1 MSAEETLRS
10 SKTSNA
16 NGAPREIA
24 DQRVRDRIRNDLDTT
39 LLVEAA
45 AGTGKTT
52 ALVNRIVAALAGGR
66 AELGRIVAVTFTEKA
81 AGELKLRLRA
91 EIEHARSDPSR
102 GSAERARL
110 SDALGQLE
118 EARIGTIH
126 SFCADLLRERPVEAR
141 VDPMFEV
148 AADDVAGELFE
159 SAFDRWFEQAL
170 GAPGEGLRRLL
181 RRREGFD
188 REGPRP
194 IIRAAAWELLQW
206 RDFHT
211 PWSHR
216 PFDRD
221 PEIDALVE
229 DIRALGALIAPADPP
244 VDQEDWLGKALG
256 EIVHPIDEATRLESV
271 RGRDYDAL
279 EAALLALLRG
289 YDGRWRW
296 KGWGENFG
304 PLPRA
309 QVMARRDA
317 LKARLARFRDAAGA
331 NLAPLLRDELWPI
344 VGYYEEAKKRAGVL
358 DFMDL
363 LLVARDLVR
372 DRAAMRA
379 ELQHRISHIFVD
391 EFQDTDPLQAEIL
404 LLLAADD
411 PAESD
416 WHRARPL
423 PGKLFI
429 VGDPKQ
435 SIYRFRRADVALY
448 QEVKR
453 RLLECG
459 AELEHL
465 TVSFR
470 ATPELQ
476 AAVNAAFAPL
486 MPSESPTQPAYSP
499 LMPFRANCATQP
511 SLVVLPVPAPFSD
524 RGFVTKRQID
534 ESTPD
539 AAGALVR
546 WLVEESGWTVTTRDR
561 PEERVAIEPRHIC
574 MLFRRFSS
582 YGRDVTRPY
591 VRALE
596 ARHIAHVLVKG
607 GSFNE
612 REEVEALRNALGA
625 IERPDDELAVFATLR
640 GPLFALDDG
649 ALLRFRAA
657 AGSLHPFRKLLAD
670 LPAELTEIGDAL
682 AVLRELSRGRNRRP
696 IAETIARLLAA
707 VRAHAAI
714 AIWPTGEQALA
725 NVMRLMDLARRYEAR
740 RAVRSFRGF
749 VDELE
754 ARAEREESGDAP
766 VVEEGAEG
774 VRIMTVH
781 RAKGLEFPIVL
792 LADLTCNE
800 TVGDAHRWVD
810 PASGLCALRLAGH
823 APRELLEHAEEEMR
837 RDREEATRL
846 LYVGATRARDLLIVP
861 AVGSAP
867 QEGWLARLNPV
878 IYPAQ
883 KDWRAPI
890 EPVPPGCP
898 VFGDDSVVV
907 RPPKAP
913 AKSRVVAPGLHRAQ
927 AGDYQVVWWDPARL
941 KLDARETMGLRQHR
955 LLTAD
960 KGERAASQ
968 GAREYERWKA
978 RHGATLAAGAA
989 ETYRVVT
996 ATELAARIVE
1006 RGERPA
1012 WLGDPDQIAVERVA
1026 RAAARPHGVRF
1037 GTLVHA
1043 ILSRVALDANAAAI
1057 AEAAHFFARMLGAD
1071 DLEIAAACEATA
1083 SALSGPLMKAAAGAR
1098 AQLRRECALVARIEE
1113 GVAAES
1119 LTVEGVVDL
1128 AFPESVAGAERW
1140 VVVDFKTDAD
1150 IAGRLDEYRVQLLLY
1165 LRAISQSTGVPARG
1179 VLMCV

>member
-1 MSAEETLRS
+1 VS
-10 SKTSNA
+10 
-16 NGAPREIA
+16 
-24 DQRVRDRIRNDLDTT
+24 
-39 LLVEAA
+39 
-45 AGTGKTT
+45 
-52 ALVNRIVAALAGGR
+52 
-66 AELGRIVAVTFTEKA
+66 
-81 AGELKLRLRA
+81 
-91 EIEHARSDPSR
+91 
-102 GSAERARL
+102 
-110 SDALGQLE
+110 
-118 EARIGTIH
+118 
-126 SFCADLLRERPVEAR
+126 
-141 VDPMFEV
+141 
-148 AADDVAGELFE
+148 
-159 SAFDRWFEQAL
+159 
-170 GAPGEGLRRLL
+170 
-181 RRREGFD
+181 
-188 REGPRP
+188 
-194 IIRAAAWELLQW
+194 
-206 RDFHT
+206 
-211 PWSHR
+211 
-216 PFDRD
+216 
-221 PEIDALVE
+221 
-229 DIRALGALIAPADPP
+229 
-244 VDQEDWLGKALG
+244 
-256 EIVHPIDEATRLESV
+256 
-271 RGRDYDAL
+271 
-279 EAALLALLRG
+279 
-289 YDGRWRW
+289 
-296 KGWGENFG
+296 
-304 PLPRA
+304 
-309 QVMARRDA
+309 
-317 LKARLARFRDAAGA
+317 
-331 NLAPLLRDELWPI
+331 
-344 VGYYEEAKKRAGVL
+344 YYEEAKKRAGVL
-358 DFMDL
+358 DFIDL

-372 DRAAMRA
+372 GNAAVRA

-404 LLLAADD
+404 LLLAAED

-416 WHRARPL
+416 WHRVRPL

-448 QEVKR
+448 QGVKR

-476 AAVNAAFAPL
+476 RAVNAAFAPL

-499 LMPFRANCATQP
+499 LLPFRADCPTQP
-511 SLVVLPVPAPFSD
+511 SLIVLPVPAPYSE
-524 RGFVTKRQID
+524 RGYVTKRQID

-539 AAGALVR
+539 AVGALVR
-546 WLVEESGWTVTTRDR
+546 WLVEESGWSVTTR
-561 PEERVAIEPRHIC
+561 ENSELRVAIEPRHIC
-574 MLFRRFSS
+574 MLFRRFST

-649 ALLRFRAA
+649 ALLQFRTAV
-657 AGSLHPFRKLLAD
+657 GSLHPFRKLPAGS
-670 LPAELTEIGDAL
+670 PAELEEIADAL
-682 AVLRELSRGRNRRP
+682 GVLRELSRGRNRRP

-792 LADLTCNE
+792 LADLSCNE
-800 TVGDAHRWVD
+800 TAGDAHRWVD

-823 APRELLEHAEEEMR
+823 APRELLDHADEETR
-837 RDREEATRL
+837 RDREEAMRL

-861 AVGSAP
+861 AVGSEP
-867 QEGWLARLNPV
+867 QGGWLTRLNPV

-883 KDWRAPI
+883 KDWRAPLEI
-890 EPVPPGCP
+890 SPPGCP
-898 VFGDDSVVV
+898 IFGDDSVGV
-907 RPPKAP
+907 RPSKAP
-913 AKSRVVAPGLHRAQ
+913 PKVRVVAPGLHRAQ
-927 AGDYQVVWWDPARL
+927 AGDHHVVWWDPARL
-941 KLDARETMGLRQHR
+941 RLDARETMGLRQHR

-960 KGERAASQ
+960 EGERVASQ
-968 GAREYERWKA
+968 GAREYEQWKA
-978 RHGATLAAGAA
+978 RHGAVVAAGAA
-989 ETYRVVT
+989 ETYQVVT

-1006 RGERPA
+1006 HGERPA
-1012 WLGDPDQIAVERVA
+1012 WLGDPDQIGIERVA
-1026 RAAARPHGVRF
+1026 RTGARPHGLRF

-1043 ILSRVALDANAAAI
+1043 MLSRIALDADAAAI
-1057 AEAAHFFARMLGAD
+1057 AEAARFFARMLGAD
-1071 DLEIAAACEATA
+1071 DAEVAAACEAA
-1083 SALSGPLMKAAAGAR
+1083 AAALRAPLMKAAAAAATR
-1098 AQLRRECALVARIEE
+1098 LRRECALVLRLEDGA
-1113 GVAAES
+1113 
-1119 LTVEGVVDL
+1119 TVEGVVDL
-1128 AFPESVAGAERW
+1128 AFPERTAGGEQW
-1140 VVVDFKTDAD
+1140 VVVDFKTDVD

-1165 LRAISQSTGVPARG
+1165 LRAISQSTGAPARG
-1179 VLMCV
+1179 VLMWV